1 MDLARKVDGIMTW
14 GVGVDCK
21 QDDYVASIGQL
32 WSSLDAMISMTKHLT
47 EKIVQCIL
55 VVGGID
61 IARNE
66 VA

>member
-1 MDLARKVDGIMTW
+1 MDLSRKVDGIMTW

-21 QDDYVASIGQL
+21 QDDFVASIGQL
-32 WSSLDAMISMTKHLT
+32 KSSLDTMISTTKHLA

-55 VVGGID
+55 VVGGVD
-61 IARNE
+61 TTRNE